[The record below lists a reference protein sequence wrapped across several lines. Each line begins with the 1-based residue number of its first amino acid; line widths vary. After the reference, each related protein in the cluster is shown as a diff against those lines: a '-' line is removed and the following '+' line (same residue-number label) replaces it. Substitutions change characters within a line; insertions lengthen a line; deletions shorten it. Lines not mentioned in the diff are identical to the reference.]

1 MKKKHFFLPLLA
13 ALILSGC
20 SNDEPVVSPD
30 NGGTEGEPQ
39 YLTVNLI
46 TASASGTLKSRAGE
60 GQQHGEPNADED
72 DAAIYEEGL
81 ANENTVNNI
90 RFYFFDKSGAA
101 ADVKKVG
108 EKWQNWLDWTNIS
121 EEGPQMPNVEK
132 ILSAMLVINT
142 KQGDEQPDK
151 IVAIINPK
159 EETGSKYSLG
169 GDASYDLYTVT
180 DDYRKFDSGNFVMSN
195 STYKEND
202 AKVMAVSVKDKI
214 FSTSGEALQS
224 PVDIYVERTVAKV
237 RLKSSLTETSTGS
250 GIYKTFTDDK
260 PQKITVVTGEGENPT
275 TIEKNIYVKFLG
287 WNTTAVTDK
296 SRLIKEINPNWT
308 NESLGFPW
316 NWSEYCRSF
325 WAVNP
330 TGLNYQ
336 YGAFRDDDRKGENL
350 FHAQAKTKFD
360 KTEWVYV
367 NENASNDSET
377 GADPKTPT
385 KVIIAAQLVDESGN
399 FLEFAEYGSQ
409 RCSVDD
415 LKKLFANSCGLYKK
429 TSSDPETYKKIE
441 SSDLKIVTATE
452 LGMASKTQDGR
463 YKVYIQLADAV
474 ANDATWYP
482 NNTSGQT
489 VTLTAVK
496 ANEALK
502 DLGSAKVWKDGYTYY
517 YFDINH
523 LGNKLGVVRNHIY
536 DANITTLVGLGTP
549 VYNPDEII
557 YPEKPDSD
565 KDTYIA
571 ARINIL
577 SWRVVNSSV
586 KLEW

>member
-46 TASASGTLKSRAGE
+46 TASASGTLKSRAAE